1 MRFSIELKF
10 LNVPSR
16 PLETTDLRKKRPP
29 ESCPRPP
36 YSLYLCSCKL
46 CSTPQH
52 TPHTGHAAHSTR
64 HAHTPHTSPHTPR
77 PPARAAVH
85 PLTVKLSVSRGTR
98 GVSRGA

>member
-52 TPHTGHAAHSTR
+52 TRDTPLRTAPDTP
-64 HAHTPHTSPHTPR
+64 TPHTRAHTHPAR
-77 PPARAAVH
+77 PPVR
-85 PLTVKLSVSRGTR
+85 PYTLSP
-98 GVSRGA
+98 